1 MELIPLQTH
10 WFSPVGS
17 LSWLTELVAHLWA
30 GWGLRPSW
38 CFPDVFSGMWEP
50 QPTPKGSL
58 AESHVHHIWTGI
70 DWNSASDRGSR
81 CKQPMSSQ
89 TGELGEMLLPD
100 PFQIKKGYGKA
111 HGFSGEKKKKK
122 LFPRS
127 ECFMQKYIF
136 LFLYATRINPYTLL
150 KLNITLR
157 IYFNKNQSIYGKCF
171 TKKKKIKIKTL
182 LILF

>member
-10 WFSPVGS
+10 WFFPRWFIVLTHWTGGSPVSWVGTQAQLM
-17 LSWLTELVAHLWA
+17 LSWCVQWNVGASANPHGKPGRKPRSSHLDWDRLELCLWQREQVQAAHVLPNRRA
-30 GWGLRPSW
+30 GWNATAWS
-38 CFPDVFSGMWEP
+38 FPD
-50 QPTPKGSL
+50 
-58 AESHVHHIWTGI
+58 
-70 DWNSASDRGSR
+70 
-81 CKQPMSSQ
+81 
-89 TGELGEMLLPD
+89 
-100 PFQIKKGYGKA
+100 KKGLWQSTW
-111 HGFSGEKKKKK
+111 FFREKKKKK

-157 IYFNKNQSIYGKCF
+157 IYFNKNQSMYGKCF